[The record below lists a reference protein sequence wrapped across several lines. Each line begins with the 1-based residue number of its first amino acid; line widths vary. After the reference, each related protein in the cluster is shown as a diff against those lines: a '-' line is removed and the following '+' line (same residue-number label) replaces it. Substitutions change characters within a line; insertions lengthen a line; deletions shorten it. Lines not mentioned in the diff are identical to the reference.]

1 MSKKSKSNKK
11 TSNKNISTKKLCNRL
26 KVIIPIAV
34 LSAITLII
42 VIVAVVAQNTDTAK
56 IKNELCKT
64 KWTPVSA
71 SDASGDEVE
80 MAQIYNTYYSSYK
93 GSLEYF
99 DNGSFSFWMSPGVPD
114 DGTHSGIYEVAD
126 GETVNMYFDDGTN
139 TKFSIKSEDNKI
151 ISIQVNYDEYQIVFT
166 ADESGDA
173 V

>member
-1 MSKKSKSNKK
+1 MSSKSKSNKK
-11 TSNKNISTKKLCNRL
+11 KNNKNISTKKSFNKL

-34 LSAITLII
+34 VSVIAVII
-42 VIVAVVAQNTDTAK
+42 VITVVVSQNSDTAI

-71 SDASGDEVE
+71 TDASGDEVE
-80 MAQIYNTYYSSYK
+80 MAQIYNTYYSSYQ

-99 DNGSFSFWMSPGVPD
+99 DNGTFSFWMSPGASN
-114 DGTHSGIYEVAD
+114 DGTHSGSYEVAD

-151 ISIQVNYDEYQIVFT
+151 ISIEVNYDEYQIIFT